1 MPRPDPLPPP
11 KARPSPLDNP
21 AVAAHAWARFR
32 RLMRLMFLVTTG
44 TVLIALALLYKQV
57 GLVSV
62 HFYIAVAVGISFAML
77 LTAGLMGLVFLSAG
91 TGHDGAVGTPAEPG
105 DEDKDENRDSDEDR
119 DA

>member
-1 MPRPDPLPPP
+1 MDTKYDTPRPPAPERRKPALAKRRCGAHLKHMPRPDPLPPP

-62 HFYIAVAVGISFAML
+62 HFYI
-77 LTAGLMGLVFLSAG
+77 
-91 TGHDGAVGTPAEPG
+91 
-105 DEDKDENRDSDEDR
+105 
-119 DA
+119 